1 MPSQEQKKSSG
12 EWLIEQLGILAVS
25 KGAPQTQERLAAN
38 AADLVDIPQEV
49 MREVFVRARREPTF
63 GYPQVSDLR
72 KLAGIQP
79 AQTEAQEADRAWVW
93 LLGEY
98 IPKFGVYGRD
108 RVTLAMNPEER
119 AKCEKCRT
127 TGWVTEPQESTR
139 VVMGPGGKEELVSR
153 TTDVARRCDCSRT
166 VTEKAPAIPPR
177 LHYTLQQ
184 LATSVEAAMLRML
197 ECEPEYQGVLRK
209 EFTAAYERAIEVERS
224 GELLL
229 PSNEPLKL
237 PDEFRQDFQ
246 RLKGRTL

>member
-1 MPSQEQKKSSG
+1 VD
-12 EWLIEQLGILAVS
+12 WLIEQLGILAIS
-25 KGAPQTQERLAAN
+25 KGAPQTPQRLAAN
-38 AADLVDIPQEV
+38 AADLSDIPQAV
-49 MREVFVRARREPTF
+49 MCEVFVRARREKTF

-72 KLAGIQP
+72 EMAGISP

-108 RVTLAMNPEER
+108 RVTLAVNPEER

-127 TGWVTEPQESTR
+127 TGWVMEPQESAR
-139 VVMGPGGKEELVSR
+139 VVMGPGGKEEIVRR

-177 LHYTLQQ
+177 LRYALQQ
-184 LATSVEAAMLRML
+184 LATSVEAAMLRAL

-209 EFTAAYERAIEVERS
+209 EFTAAYERAVEAERS
-224 GELLL
+224 GELL
-229 PSNEPLKL
+229 PAHEPLQL
-237 PDEFRQDFQ
+237 PAEFQADFQ
-246 RLKGRTL
+246 TLKGKSL

>member
-1 MPSQEQKKSSG
+1 
-12 EWLIEQLGILAVS
+12 
-25 KGAPQTQERLAAN
+25 
-38 AADLVDIPQEV
+38 
-49 MREVFVRARREPTF
+49 
-63 GYPQVSDLR
+63 
-72 KLAGIQP
+72 
-79 AQTEAQEADRAWVW
+79 
-93 LLGEY
+93 
-98 IPKFGVYGRD
+98 
-108 RVTLAMNPEER
+108 
-119 AKCEKCRT
+119 
-127 TGWVTEPQESTR
+127 
-139 VVMGPGGKEELVSR
+139 
-153 TTDVARRCDCSRT
+153 